1 MKIKFSL
8 IAQER
13 LENIASYIYE
23 QSKSKQ
29 ITRNYLKKFKSF
41 IIETLSSFPKA
52 GRPSPELL
60 EDSRKLVYQGYSIIY
75 RVKETEIEIL
85 TLYRENLL

>member
-13 LENIASYIYE
+13 LANMASYIYE
-23 QSKSKQ
+23 QSKSKK
-29 ITRNYLKKFKSF
+29 ITREYLKRFKQF
-41 IIETLSSFPKA
+41 IIETLTAFPKA

-75 RVKETEIEIL
+75 RVKETKIEVL